1 MGSSKPEWH
10 PTISEEERSFILH
23 NRSSTRPTAHHDYL
37 HAHDELQ
44 SPPSSFLYSLC
55 NPPGHR
61 IPWRRYLTSKSL
73 YGIIAAHTMFNYG
86 FYVMLSWLPL
96 YYVSRGTDLKEGGF
110 LSISMPYI
118 AGAIGGPLSGWMC
131 NRLIER
137 GWRIRTVRILMNT
150 IGSIGASMSMF
161 IIAFAPPTST
171 ALATLVLSVGY
182 FFFRFSFS
190 GYWANMVDIAH
201 DHAGQIMGISN
212 TIATVP
218 GMVGNAL
225 TGAILDATGN
235 WSLVFFMAGTAYV
248 LAGLVFY
255 WLADDVDLAELDE
268 KERRTEAGELAGDK
282 RWAEADDEFDD
293 TAVYGEKHAVNSNA
307 NHVTDEDI

>member
-1 MGSSKPEWH
+1 
-10 PTISEEERSFILH
+10 
-23 NRSSTRPTAHHDYL
+23 
-37 HAHDELQ
+37 
-44 SPPSSFLYSLC
+44 
-55 NPPGHR
+55 
-61 IPWRRYLTSKSL
+61 
-73 YGIIAAHTMFNYG
+73 MFNYG

-118 AGAIGGPLSGWMC
+118 AGAIGGPLAGWLS

-150 IGSIGASMSMF
+150 IGSIGASMAMF
-161 IIAFAPPTST
+161 VIAFAPPSST

-201 DHAGQIMGISN
+201 AHAGHIMGISN

-268 KERRTEAGELAGDK
+268 TERRKEAEALTGEK
-282 RWAEADDEFDD
+282 PWAEVDEDDD
-293 TAVYGEKHAVNSNA
+293 TAGLYGEKHAVNGNV
-307 NHVTDEDI
+307 NGVTDEDI